1 MGCSLLLALTVQA
14 HRLDELLQATLIALG
29 PDTVGIEI
37 NLTPGVE
44 IAQALIS
51 RMDTNRDGAISSSE
65 ARDFA
70 AEVLQFV
77 GLKLD
82 GRKLTLE
89 QTGTSVSPPGELRA
103 GVGFIHISAT
113 ARLGSVPVGEH
124 QLRYENSYLKGGSAY
139 LVNALVPESPV
150 VTILRQDRD
159 ERQTVFRL
167 AYALTTNVQKSG
179 YFELRL
185 YDVTSNKLDGV
196 LERFRE
202 TVEPVRRKHGI
213 KTVGYWTAAG
223 TTNGGTFAYLMTA
236 ASKEELQNQEKEFGA
251 DPQFKEGYAASSRKH
266 GKTVDKI
273 TTLPLIVD
281 ASAKFD
287 FVSSKSPRV
296 FDLRLYSVFPGKLDA
311 FRNRWRDHAVP
322 LYERHGLKSL
332 GWWVAENKDAAGND
346 VLVCLLAGGTLS
358 AIQKSIGEFHQ
369 DPEWQRVEKATEKD
383 GQLRSQVE
391 AFKLTPTDF
400 SLAR

>member
-1 MGCSLLLALTVQA
+1 MGIWLLMALTVQA
-14 HRLDELLQATLIALG
+14 HRLDELLQATLIAVG
-29 PDTVGIEI
+29 PDTVGLEI

-103 GVGFIHISAT
+103 GVGSIRISAT
-113 ARLGSVPVGEH
+113 ARLESVPVGEH
-124 QLRYENSYLKGGSAY
+124 QLHYENSYLKGGSAY
-139 LVNALVPESPV
+139 LVNALVPEAPV

-167 AYALTTNVQKSG
+167 AYALDANVQKSG

-185 YDVTSNKLDGV
+185 YDVTTTKLEGV

-213 KTVGYWTAAG
+213 KTAGYWTAPG
-223 TTNGGTFAYLMTA
+223 ITNGGTFAYLMTA

-251 DPQFKEGYAASSRKH
+251 DPQFKEGYAASNRKH

-273 TTLPLIVD
+273 TTLLLTVD
-281 ASAKFD
+281 ASANFD
-287 FVSSKSPRV
+287 FAASKSPRV
-296 FDLRLYSVFPGKLDA
+296 FDLRLYSVLPGKLDA
-311 FRNRWRDHAVP
+311 FRNRWRDHAIP
-322 LYERHGLKSL
+322 IYERHGLKSI
-332 GWWVAENKDAAGND
+332 GWWVAAKKDAAGND
-346 VLVCLLAGGTLS
+346 VFVCLLAGANLTT
-358 AIQKSIGEFHQ
+358 IQKSIGEFHQ